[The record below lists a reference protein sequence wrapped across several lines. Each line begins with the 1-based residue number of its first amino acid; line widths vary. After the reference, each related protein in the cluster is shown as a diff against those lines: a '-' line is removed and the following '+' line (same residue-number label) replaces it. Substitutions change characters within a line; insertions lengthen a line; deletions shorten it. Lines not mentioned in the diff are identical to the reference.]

1 MFKGVTGEVRLTNLL
16 QQNLRGTVINLDA
29 VLQKY
34 EKIDTYL
41 SFAQQIKSDSCGVPL
56 SNRDA
61 IHQRKRRPDLNSLKS
76 ILEICT

>member
-41 SFAQQIKSDSCGVPL
+41 AFAQQIKSDSGGVPL
-56 SNRDA
+56 ANRDP
-61 IHQRKRRPDLNSLKS
+61 IRQRKRRPDLNSSKS